1 MDGRRHDTGVCNSYG
16 NCNTVTKP
24 ANSNEV
30 PSRTVTIVH
39 FNDVYNIE
47 SRSQEPVGGA
57 ARFVTAVSHLASENP
72 LVLFSGD
79 AFNPS
84 ISMHF
89 FSTVY
94 CWLICG

>member
-1 MDGRRHDTGVCNSYG
+1 MDTTRHVRLENESYSNGDVVNSS
-16 NCNTVTKP
+16 V
-24 ANSNEV
+24 AASA
-30 PSRTVTIVH
+30 SLTIIH

-57 ARFVTAVSHLASENP
+57 ARFMTAVSQLASSNP

-84 ISMHF
+84 ISMLL
-89 FSTVY
+89 S
-94 CWLICG
+94 

>member
-1 MDGRRHDTGVCNSYG
+1 MDTTRHNTLENEGYG
-16 NCNTVTKP
+16 NGCLVDSSDI
-24 ANSNEV
+24 ASALF
-30 PSRTVTIVH
+30 TIVH

-57 ARFVTAVSHLASENP
+57 ARFMTAVSQLASSNP

-84 ISMHF
+84 ISM
-89 FSTVY
+89 
-94 CWLICG
+94 LL

>member
-1 MDGRRHDTGVCNSYG
+1 MDTTRYSSLENVSCGSGCVVD
-16 NCNTVTKP
+16 
-24 ANSNEV
+24 SNDIA
-30 PSRTVTIVH
+30 SAILTIIH

-57 ARFVTAVSHLASENP
+57 ARFMTAVSQLASSNP

-84 ISMHF
+84 ISMLL
-89 FSTVY
+89 
-94 CWLICG
+94 CIL

>member
-1 MDGRRHDTGVCNSYG
+1 MENTRHETAVTENCDNCHVITELVNSS
-16 NCNTVTKP
+16 VQ
-24 ANSNEV
+24 

-47 SRSQEPVGGA
+47 SRTQEPVGGA
-57 ARFVTAVSHLASENP
+57 ARFVTAVSQLASSNP

-84 ISMHF
+84 IS
-89 FSTVY
+89 T
-94 CWLICG
+94 

>member
-1 MDGRRHDTGVCNSYG
+1 MDTVRHDILENETYWKEHV
-16 NCNTVTKP
+16 V
-24 ANSNEV
+24 NSNIT
-30 PSRTVTIVH
+30 PSALLTVIH

-57 ARFVTAVSHLASENP
+57 ARFMTAISQLSSSNP

-84 ISMHF
+84 ISMLL
-89 FSTVY
+89 SSS
-94 CWLICG
+94 

>member
-1 MDGRRHDTGVCNSYG
+1 MATELMNSR
-16 NCNTVTKP
+16 
-24 ANSNEV
+24 AV
-30 PSRTVTIVH
+30 PSQPSQTLTIVH

-57 ARFVTAVSHLASENP
+57 ARFVTAITQLAACNP

-84 ISMHF
+84 V
-89 FSTVY
+89 STLLSSLY
-94 CWLICG
+94 LLP